1 MKDSEKVLLTGARDS
16 KLSVAQSLNA
26 IARLEDI
33 INNFNSKIT
42 KKITFK
48 LQKFSS
54 PGDRDLKTDLRD
66 SAADFF
72 SKDLDDAVVYTD
84 IDCAIHSAKDLPNII
99 EDVNDKVDLM
109 WLPWT
114 EDVRDAIILPLGKKI
129 EDLPENPRIGI
140 SSERRE
146 KYCAKRFPNG
156 IQVNIRGNINQR
168 LEQLDNGD
176 YDLLIMAVAALNRLG
191 LEDRLTEIIST
202 EELPPPFGQGTLA
215 LTFRKGD
222 EFFTTLRKAFVKSV
236 VFAGAGIG
244 SENNTT
250 CGVINELR
258 QCDVCLYDAL
268 CPQELISYVPEKSQ
282 KIFVGKRVGQHSH
295 SQAEINQL
303 ILDFARKGCKVV
315 RLKGGDPGIFGR
327 LAEEVEI
334 LDKHRLPYKVLPGIS
349 SLNLATTCTGL
360 LTTRRDLNRGFIVAT
375 PRKSGSGKL
384 EWFSAEDRRKFTQ
397 ILFMGATEIVQI
409 AKNII
414 EDDNHEPETPISIV
428 FSAGLPQQ
436 KIICGIL
443 GDITKKIDEFP
454 KKQPGLILIGEAVNQ
469 KFLFKN
475 NGALADKSIL
485 FTGSAAISYK
495 AINAVNEM
503 GGVCINKP
511 LIELEA
517 LPLTADDF
525 SEIFTAEIVIL
536 PSPSIAELL
545 IKMMFKKQISITKLP
560 KIAVCG
566 AGTADI
572 LKRYGIF
579 VDIVADYNYGADGLT
594 GKLEQVFGA
603 NSKLKAE
610 TKIVRL
616 KSNIAPSKLYDN
628 LIENGFGNIK
638 EITVVKNNPKH
649 YDIENF
655 VNFGDINALM
665 FCSPSAVTSFV
676 SNFSAQQLK
685 NKSIIVIGEPTKN
698 KVQELL
704 EKSGIKENENN
715 IVIIVAH
722 EATVKAMV
730 ESYVYYSIRQE
741 LEGVK

>member
-26 IARLEDI
+26 IKNLENI
-33 INNFNSKIT
+33 LNNFNSKIDQ
-42 KKITFK
+42 KITFK
-48 LQKFSS
+48 LVEFSS
-54 PGDRDLKTDLRD
+54 PGDRDQNTDLRY
-66 SAADFF
+66 SEADFF
-72 SKDLDDAVVYTD
+72 SKDLDDALVNGE
-84 IDCAIHSAKDLPNII
+84 IDCAIHSAKDLRNII
-99 EDVNDKVDLM
+99 EDANDKVDLM
-109 WLPWT
+109 WLPWS
-114 EDVRDAIILPLGKKI
+114 EDVRDAIILPVGKKM

-140 SSERRE
+140 SSDRRE

-156 IQVNIRGNINQR
+156 IQLNIRGNINRR

-191 LEDRLTEIIST
+191 LEERLNEIIST

-215 LTFRKGD
+215 ITFRKGD

-236 VFAGAGIG
+236 IFAGAGIG

-250 CGVINELR
+250 NGVINELK

-268 CPQELISYVPEKSQ
+268 CPQELVNYVPDDAQ

-295 SQAEINQL
+295 TQDEINQL

-327 LAEEVEI
+327 LAEEVDI
-334 LDKHRLPYKVLPGIS
+334 LDKHHLPYKVLPGIS

-360 LTTRRDLNRGFIVAT
+360 LTTRRDLNRGFTVAT

-384 EWFSAEDRRKFTQ
+384 EWFSAEDRQKFTQ

-409 AKNII
+409 AKNLIN
-414 EDDNHEPETPISIV
+414 DDNYDGETPISIV

-436 KIICGIL
+436 KIVCGTLNNIAEKVDL
-443 GDITKKIDEFP
+443 FP
-454 KKQPGLILIGEAVNQ
+454 KKQPGLILIGEAVDE

-475 NGALADKSIL
+475 NGALAEKNIL
-485 FTGSAAISYK
+485 FTGSSAISYK

-503 GGVCINKP
+503 GGICINKP

-517 LPLTADDF
+517 LQLKNEDF
-525 SEIFTAEIVIL
+525 AAIFDAEIIIL

-545 IKMMFKKQISITKLP
+545 IKTMFKKQISITKLP

-579 VDIVADYNYGADGLT
+579 VDIVADYNYGADGLAA
-594 GKLEQVFGA
+594 KLEQIFG
-603 NSKLKAE
+603 NDTKLKAE

-616 KSNIAPSKLYDN
+616 KSNIAPAKLYN
-628 LIENGFGNIK
+628 SLTQNGFSNIS
-638 EITVVKNNPKH
+638 EITVVENNPKQ
-649 YDIENF
+649 YNNEDFES
-655 VNFGDINALM
+655 FGNINALM
-665 FCSPSAVTSFV
+665 FCSPSAVSSFV
-676 SNFSAQQLK
+676 ENFSAEQLK
-685 NKSIIVIGEPTKN
+685 NKDIIVIGEPTKN
-698 KVQELL
+698 KVYEFID
-704 EKSGIKENENN
+704 KSEIEM
-715 IVIIVAH
+715 VTAH

-730 ESYVYYSIRQE
+730 ESYAYYSIRQK
-741 LEGVK
+741 LVGVK